1 MRSLSDDLLLITE
14 FLIAKGDFHQK
25 NAFYRKVNAIAKWYL
40 NACMIQKHIFLKVN
54 ITWYSETLKS
64 LRMRTKVNKNKISKN
79 QYEM

>member
-54 ITWYSETLKS
+54 ITKL
-64 LRMRTKVNKNKISKN
+64 
-79 QYEM
+79 